1 MRGGPELD
9 DRKCQCETRAGIFDL
24 GLANN
29 NPRLTQYAAY
39 YYSTQRM
46 VKEPQDSSLN
56 FAIIGLLWQESRSG
70 YDLRKFFAS
79 TPMISFSDSPGAIYP
94 ALQRLERRGLVR
106 GTIEGTSGR
115 GRKTFAATVQGRS
128 EFKRWQTKAITR
140 HDIIRNTNSLMLRFA
155 FMDQFATKA
164 AALRFLRDFSK
175 GLEDYLP
182 SLQAFLQTNGKFM
195 PQSGRLA
202 MESGIQA
209 YETQLRWV
217 KTAQA
222 SYGRTKGKG
231 R

>member
-1 MRGGPELD
+1 
-9 DRKCQCETRAGIFDL
+9 
-24 GLANN
+24 
-29 NPRLTQYAAY
+29 
-39 YYSTQRM
+39 M
-46 VKEPQDSSLN
+46 VKEQQDSSLN
-56 FAIIGLLWQESRSG
+56 FAIVGLLWQEPRSG

-106 GTIEGTSGR
+106 GRMEGSSGR
-115 GRKTFAATVQGRS
+115 GRKTFATTAQGRS

-140 HDIIRNTNSLMLRFA
+140 RDIIRNIDALMLRFA

-164 AALRFLRDFSK
+164 ATMRFLRDFAR
-175 GLEDYLP
+175 GLEAHLP
-182 SLQAFLQTNGKFM
+182 TLRGFLETNGRFM

-209 YETQLRWV
+209 YEAQSRWV

-222 SYGRTKGKG
+222 SYRRTKGKN